1 MTTDLTQPPDGLIG
15 GYKGDNVS
23 VKIVVV
29 TFTSLALYNA
39 VELVILIM
47 FTFQRYWG
55 LYFWTMLLS
64 GVLGVIPHAIGYL
77 MEFFALGP
85 QWLGIAIS
93 TVGFYFMVPGQ
104 SAVLYS
110 RLHLVVQNRKLLR
123 FVLWL
128 IIIDTI
134 LLIIPTTVLTFSTA
148 YVRTEPIIMGYNVME
163 RLQVA
168 WFCAQEILI
177 SSMYIWE
184 TAKLLRLRPE
194 KDTRRTRV
202 LYELLAIN
210 LIIILM
216 DVALLVLEYHGL
228 WYLQTTIKAAVYS
241 IKLKLECGV
250 LRKLVEIVQP
260 HRQDT
265 SSTEQEQFPAFVN
278 PDQIVGDVTHAAPS
292 RKARPSW
299 RTSMDSLSLSER
311 RRPISVASA
320 LTQPPETNTHPP

>member
-15 GYKGDNVS
+15 GYKGDSVP

-29 TFTSLALYNA
+29 VFSSLALYNV
-39 VELVILIM
+39 VELIILIL
-47 FTFQRYWG
+47 FTFQHYLG

-64 GVLGVIPHAIGYL
+64 GVLGVMPHAIGYIL
-77 MEFFALGP
+77 EFFALGP
-85 QWLGIAIS
+85 TWLAVAIS
-93 TVGFYFMVPGQ
+93 TLGFYFMVPGQ
-104 SAVLYS
+104 SVVLYS

-128 IIIDTI
+128 IIIDAVI
-134 LLIIPTTVLTFSTA
+134 LLIPTTVLTFSTV
-148 YVRTEPIIMGYNVME
+148 YVRTLPVVMGYNIME

-177 SSMYIWE
+177 SSIYIWE

-194 KDTRRTRV
+194 KNTRRNRI

-210 LIIILM
+210 LIIIGM
-216 DVALLVLEYHGL
+216 DVALLVLEYRGL

-250 LRKLVEIVQP
+250 LRKLVEIIQP
-260 HRQDT
+260 HRRE
-265 SSTEQEQFPAFVN
+265 SSTTEQEQYPPFVN
-278 PDQIVGDVTHAAPS
+278 PAHIVGDVTRAAPTT
-292 RKARPSW
+292 RRQHYPWAN
-299 RTSMDSLSLSER
+299 SMDSLSLSDR
-311 RRPISVASA
+311 VRPASESSSSR
-320 LTQPPETNTHPP
+320 PP

>member
-1 MTTDLTQPPDGLIG
+1 MGTDLTQPPDGLIG
-15 GYKGDNVS
+15 GYKGNNTD

-29 TFTSLALYNA
+29 TFSSLALYNA
-39 VELVILIM
+39 VELVILIF

-64 GVLGVIPHAIGYL
+64 GVLGVIPHAVGYL
-77 MEFFALGP
+77 LEFFGIGP
-85 QWLGIAIS
+85 RWLGVTIS
-93 TVGFYFMVPGQ
+93 TIGFYFMVPGQ
-104 SAVLYS
+104 SVVLYS

-123 FVLWL
+123 FVLFL
-128 IIIDTI
+128 IIVDTI
-134 LLIIPTTVLTFSTA
+134 ILIIPTTVLTFSTV
-148 YVRTEPIIMGYNVME
+148 YIRTRPIVMGYNVME

-177 SSMYIWE
+177 SSIYIWE

-194 KDTRRTRV
+194 KNSHRTRV
-202 LYELLAIN
+202 LYELIAIN
-210 LIIILM
+210 LIIIAM
-216 DVALLVLEYHGL
+216 DVALLVLEYHGF

-265 SSTEQEQFPAFVN
+265 SSTEQESFPAFVN
-278 PDQIVGDVTHAAPS
+278 PDNIVGDLTHAAPAPRS
-292 RKARPSW
+292 PHSPWGA
-299 RTSMDSLSLSER
+299 TSVDSFSLADR
-311 RRPISVASA
+311 RRPTSMLSG
-320 LTQPPETNTHPP
+320 LSRPP

>member
-1 MTTDLTQPPDGLIG
+1 MSPFEMGTDLSQPPDGLIG
-15 GYKGDNVS
+15 GYKGNSVP

-29 TFTSLALYNA
+29 VFSSLALYNA
-39 VELVILIM
+39 VELVILIL
-47 FTFQRYWG
+47 FTFQRYLG

-64 GVLGVIPHAIGYL
+64 GVLGVIPHAVGYL

-85 QWLGIAIS
+85 TWLGVAIS
-93 TVGFYFMVPGQ
+93 TFGFYFMVPGQ
-104 SAVLYS
+104 SVVLYS

-128 IIIDTI
+128 IIIDAII
-134 LLIIPTTVLTFSTA
+134 LLIPTTVLTFSTI
-148 YVRTEPIIMGYNVME
+148 YVRTRPIIIGYNVME

-177 SSMYIWE
+177 SSIYIWE

-194 KDTRRTRV
+194 KNTRRTRV

-210 LIIILM
+210 LIIIAM
-216 DVALLVLEYHGL
+216 DVALLVLEYRGL
-228 WYLQTTIKAAVYS
+228 WFLQTTIKAAVYS

-265 SSTEQEQFPAFVN
+265 SSTEQEQFPTFVN
-278 PDQIVGDVTHAAPS
+278 PEHIVGDVTHAAPS
-292 RKARPSW
+292 SRRQQYPW
-299 RTSMDSLSLSER
+299 GTSIDTLSLSDR
-311 RRPISVASA
+311 RRPVSAAST
-320 LTQPPETNTHPP
+320 LSRPP

>member
-1 MTTDLTQPPDGLIG
+1 MGTDLTQPPDGLIG
-15 GYKGDNVS
+15 GYKGNNND

-29 TFTSLALYNA
+29 TFSSLALYNA
-39 VELVILIM
+39 VELVILIF

-64 GVLGVIPHAIGYL
+64 GVLGVIPHAVGYL
-77 MEFFALGP
+77 LEFFGIGP
-85 QWLGIAIS
+85 RWLGVTIS

-104 SAVLYS
+104 SVVLYS

-123 FVLWL
+123 FVLFM

-134 LLIIPTTVLTFSTA
+134 ILIIPTTVLTYSTV
-148 YVRTEPIIMGYNVME
+148 YIRTLPIVMGYNVME

-177 SSMYIWE
+177 SSIYIWE

-194 KDTRRTRV
+194 KNSRRTRV
-202 LYELLAIN
+202 LYELIAIN
-210 LIIILM
+210 LIIIGM
-216 DVALLVLEYHGL
+216 DVALLVLEYHGF

-265 SSTEQEQFPAFVN
+265 SSTQQDSFPAFVN
-278 PDQIVGDVTHAAPS
+278 PDNIVGDLTHAAPPPRS
-292 RKARPSW
+292 PNSPWGA
-299 RTSMDSLSLSER
+299 TSVDSFGLADR
-311 RRPISVASA
+311 RRPTSMLSD
-320 LTQPPETNTHPP
+320 LSRPP